1 MTHRPTAGV
10 PVERPRTLD
19 DDRPTRDT
27 ASDAGDGLPAT
38 DPEAVGPEAVG
49 PEAVGSE
56 AVGPE
61 AVGPEAVG
69 PEAVGPEAA
78 GPEAAGPE
86 AVGPEAVGPEAVGPE
101 AVGPEAVGSDVD
113 ADAYDPDSL
122 DGVETGM
129 SRLLRRTRGWL
140 AAVVALAMLLPLGGW
155 AINEYAFG
163 AAGDAVEEGLGD
175 DAGLADA
182 LLLVRSVDCDGR
194 ASSGSAFA
202 LDLDGDTVIVTNR
215 HVVENSRSIGVRRLA
230 GGPALAVASARLAE
244 TADVAVLELA
254 DRGELPPR
262 LRPGH
267 TASVG
272 DQIRIVGFPGAQPAF
287 SQGEVALA
295 EPGRMLL
302 DLAVAPGSSGSPV
315 LAEDGRVVGQV
326 HALTADGRGVATPLA
341 ALRAAVL
348 AATPAPSC

>member
-1 MTHRPTAGV
+1 MDDERRNRDAAG
-10 PVERPRTLD
+10 
-19 DDRPTRDT
+19 
-27 ASDAGDGLPAT
+27 DAGDGLPTT
-38 DPEAVGPEAVG
+38 DPEPVDPDAVGPEPVGPDAVG
-49 PEAVGSE
+49 PDGDLDAHDPDGR
-56 AVGPE
+56 A
-61 AVGPEAVG
+61 
-69 PEAVGPEAA
+69 
-78 GPEAAGPE
+78 
-86 AVGPEAVGPEAVGPE
+86 
-101 AVGPEAVGSDVD
+101 SDAD
-113 ADAYDPDSL
+113 ADGRTSDADADGRGTDADVDAYDPDSL

-140 AAVVALAMLLPLGGW
+140 AAVVALAMILPLGGW

-182 LLLVRSVDCDGR
+182 LLLVRSVDCAGR
-194 ASSGSAFA
+194 ATSGSAFA
-202 LDLDGDTVIVTNR
+202 LDLDGDTVLVTNR

-230 GGPALAVASARLAE
+230 GGPALTVASARLAE

-254 DRGELPPR
+254 DPAELPPR

-267 TASVG
+267 TATVG
-272 DQIRIVGFPGAQPAF
+272 DQVRIVGFPGAQPAF
-287 SQGEVALA
+287 SQGEVAVA
-295 EPGRMLL
+295 EPGRLLL
-302 DLAVAPGSSGSPV
+302 DLEVAPGSSGSPV
-315 LAEDGRVVGQV
+315 LDEDGRVVGQV